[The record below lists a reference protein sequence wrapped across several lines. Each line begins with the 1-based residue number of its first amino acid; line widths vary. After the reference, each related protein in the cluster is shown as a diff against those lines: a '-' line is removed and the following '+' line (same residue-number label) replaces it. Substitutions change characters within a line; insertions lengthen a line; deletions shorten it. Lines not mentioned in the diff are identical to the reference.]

1 MTTYVYR
8 MSEAEANANWIT
20 RKYNRALEYIQ
31 ERNAFFVDRAY
42 QRMYTQERAKFI
54 MYIHFDDLA
63 DLRDT
68 ERCAQ

>member
-1 MTTYVYR
+1 MTSYIYR

-31 ERNAFFVDRAY
+31 ERNTFFVDEAY
-42 QRMYTQERAKFI
+42 NRLKDY
-54 MYIHFDDLA
+54 YPDDLA

-68 ERCAQ
+68 ERMALR

>member
-1 MTTYVYR
+1 MTSYIYISQTKE
-8 MSEAEANANWIT
+8 EADANWIT

-31 ERNAFFVDRAY
+31 EERNAFFANQAY
-42 QRMYTQERAKFI
+42 NKLMDIYA
-54 MYIHFDDLA
+54 DDLA

>member
-8 MSEAEANANWIT
+8 MSAEEGNANWIA

-31 ERNAFFVDRAY
+31 ERNQFFVDEAY
-42 QRMYTQERAKFI
+42 LKLMVIYL
-54 MYIHFDDLA
+54 DDLA

>member
-31 ERNAFFVDRAY
+31 ERNAFFVDEAY
-42 QRMYTQERAKFI
+42 NRLMDY
-54 MYIHFDDLA
+54 YPDDLA

-68 ERCAQ
+68 ERRAQ

>member
-1 MTTYVYR
+1 MTSHIYR

-20 RKYNRALEYIQ
+20 RKYNRALEYLQ
-31 ERNAFFVDRAY
+31 DERNAFFDDQAY
-42 QRMYTQERAKFI
+42 NRLMEYYA
-54 MYIHFDDLA
+54 DDLA